1 MIGLLR
7 EKGYSFADYL
17 NYSNFNKAVI
27 LRHDV
32 DFSLEKALEMAEIE
46 KKEEVQSTY
55 FILLSTNFYNIFSKE
70 SCDIIK
76 KIQSLG
82 HNIGLHFDEKKYDI
96 TDKESMEFYITKEK
110 KSSKKY
116 WIWRLKLFLCTDPQN
131 GCWKVTCNLKKY

>member
-55 FILLSTNFYNIFSKE
+55 FILNSANKA
-70 SCDIIK
+70 D
-76 KIQSLG
+76 
-82 HNIGLHFDEKKYDI
+82 
-96 TDKESMEFYITKEK
+96 
-110 KSSKKY
+110 
-116 WIWRLKLFLCTDPQN
+116 RLLN
-131 GCWKVTCNLKKY
+131 